1 VKLFWNELKYFINQI
16 RSGYLRQVIEN
27 DYSIKIRRVRSLEL
41 LRYSLGECY
50 LAADSIR
57 PKHSENVA
65 KIAWTFYSRSER
77 GKATLDD
84 AVKCYEGRR

>member
-1 VKLFWNELKYFINQI
+1 
-16 RSGYLRQVIEN
+16 
-27 DYSIKIRRVRSLEL
+27 
-41 LRYSLGECY
+41 